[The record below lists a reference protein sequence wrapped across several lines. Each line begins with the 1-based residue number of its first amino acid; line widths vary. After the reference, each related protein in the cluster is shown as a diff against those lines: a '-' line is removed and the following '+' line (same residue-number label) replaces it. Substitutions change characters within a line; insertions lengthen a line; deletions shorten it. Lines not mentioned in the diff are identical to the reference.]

1 MAVYLAFDRFISRVA
16 NPTPKCTLGLA
27 LVAKGSRPPVYDA
40 LTVGLCFSNARE
52 FDAQRAQAA
61 LESLGDLDRPGLDA
75 VVPALAPSG
84 KLRVVVITDVGLR
97 PPESDALSLGD
108 TVDTDDWV
116 MLALLIDIV
125 KLGNLSLDHVTIL
138 LSCRKKGADGK
149 KDRTTPEDVST
160 MLELRVGMVRR
171 LDATTFVLGATT
183 VRVFQQRQQTT
194 VRATRLLTAS
204 ELLGVTDDHELRRDY
219 ETAMGELRAANADM
233 LAYLRAVHCA
243 EDQDTVVLGCGPID
257 VLTAET
263 LRACI
268 GWTVSF
274 ADATGVNSGSVFV
287 DAQFSYR
294 GALAFSSFGRTFDIG
309 TRVSRG
315 TSTTDYILDRVCDAQ
330 MLAAVAENAEKVAG
344 TPLLISPVAPSTRTG
359 EPSILAWQQQ
369 AVLAWRILCSN
380 VETLLP
386 HFWDAFG
393 EARALETVSV
403 SAVGAALARVAPVHA
418 HDGIGMYASTFG
430 LSFVANTLLA
440 FGKPL
445 DVEAALSALSTGLYV
460 TPIVEYGDLPEPV
473 RAAVD
478 SVMPRANALTAHD
491 LFAVGAL
498 SIAARLWYVLSTA
511 REFGVSE
518 VSVLA
523 TPPAIEAGGLR
534 VKHPLAYSTVSVSH
548 REFAEPPLLARCS
561 SACVG

>member
-1 MAVYLAFDRFISRVA
+1 
-16 NPTPKCTLGLA
+16 
-27 LVAKGSRPPVYDA
+27 
-40 LTVGLCFSNARE
+40 
-52 FDAQRAQAA
+52 
-61 LESLGDLDRPGLDA
+61 
-75 VVPALAPSG
+75 
-84 KLRVVVITDVGLR
+84 
-97 PPESDALSLGD
+97 
-108 TVDTDDWV
+108 
-116 MLALLIDIV
+116 
-125 KLGNLSLDHVTIL
+125 
-138 LSCRKKGADGK
+138 
-149 KDRTTPEDVST
+149 
-160 MLELRVGMVRR
+160 
-171 LDATTFVLGATT
+171 
-183 VRVFQQRQQTT
+183 VFQQRAQTT

-219 ETAMGELRAANADM
+219 ETAMGELRVANGDM

-263 LRACI
+263 LRACV

-315 TSTTDYILDRVCDAQ
+315 TSTTDDILDRVCDAR

-344 TPLLISPVAPSTRTG
+344 TPLLIAPAPPSTRA
-359 EPSILAWQQQ
+359 EQQ

-418 HDGIGMYASTFG
+418 HDEIGMYASTFG

-473 RAAVD
+473 RAAVH

-491 LFAVGAL
+491 LFAVAAL

-548 REFAEPPLLARCS
+548 RECTEPPLLARCS

>member
-1 MAVYLAFDRFISRVA
+1 MAVYLAFDRYLSRVA

-40 LTVGLCFSNARE
+40 LTVALCFSNARE

-61 LESLGDLDRPGLDA
+61 LESLSDLDRPRLDS

-125 KLGNLSLDHVTIL
+125 KLGNMSLDHVTIV
-138 LSCRKKGADGK
+138 LSCRKKGAEGK
-149 KDRTTPEDVST
+149 KDQTSPEDVST

-183 VRVFQQRQQTT
+183 VRVFQQRAQTT

-219 ETAMGELRAANADM
+219 ETAMGELRVANGDM

-263 LRACI
+263 LRACA

-294 GALAFSSFGRTFDIG
+294 GALAFSSFCRTFDIG

-315 TSTTDYILDRVCDAQ
+315 TSTTDDILDRVCDAR

-344 TPLLISPVAPSTRTG
+344 TPLLIAPAPPSTRA
-359 EPSILAWQQQ
+359 EQQ

-418 HDGIGMYASTFG
+418 HDEIGMYASTFG

-478 SVMPRANALTAHD
+478 SVMPRASAITAHD
-491 LFAVGAL
+491 LFVVAAL
-498 SIAARLWYVLSTA
+498 SIAARLWYVTSTA

-534 VKHPLAYSTVSVSH
+534 VKHPLVYSTVSVSH
-548 REFAEPPLLARCS
+548 RECTEPPLLGRCS